1 MQLQITIF
9 FKQVLLTV
17 ERNVVLSKI
26 DCAIAWPDAS
36 ETDAFMMKIKQH
48 DMCKLASRVYTTVG
62 ENKRYYHLKRRLRG
76 FSFSIMVIFHSIYAY
91 ICYHL

>member
-9 FKQVLLTV
+9 FKQGLLTV

-36 ETDAFMMKIKQH
+36 ETDAFTMKIKQH
-48 DMCKLASRVYTTVG
+48 DTLVQISFTCL
-62 ENKRYYHLKRRLRG
+62 YHGR
-76 FSFSIMVIFHSIYAY
+76 
-91 ICYHL
+91 

>member
-9 FKQVLLTV
+9 FKTSSTYRRKERGFV
-17 ERNVVLSKI
+17 EDWL
-26 DCAIAWPDAS
+26 CLIAWPDAS

-62 ENKRYYHLKRRLRG
+62 ENKRY
-76 FSFSIMVIFHSIYAY
+76 
-91 ICYHL
+91 

>member
-1 MQLQITIF
+1 MQLQSTIF

-26 DCAIAWPDAS
+26 DSAIAWPDAS

-48 DMCKLASRVYTTVG
+48 DVCA
-62 ENKRYYHLKRRLRG
+62 N
-76 FSFSIMVIFHSIYAY
+76 
-91 ICYHL
+91 

>member
-1 MQLQITIF
+1 MIINITEYCLFPDRVKKCNSKLPYF

-26 DCAIAWPDAS
+26 DCAIAWPDVS

-48 DMCKLASRVYTTVG
+48 DMRKLASRVYTTVG
-62 ENKRYYHLKRRLRG
+62 ENKRY
-76 FSFSIMVIFHSIYAY
+76 
-91 ICYHL
+91 

>member
-9 FKQVLLTV
+9 LKQVLLTV

-36 ETDAFMMKIKQH
+36 ET
-48 DMCKLASRVYTTVG
+48 
-62 ENKRYYHLKRRLRG
+62 RLG
-76 FSFSIMVIFHSIYAY
+76 
-91 ICYHL
+91 

>member
-1 MQLQITIF
+1 MTINIIEYCLFSDAVKKCNSKLPFF
-9 FKQVLLTV
+9 FKQGLLTV

-36 ETDAFMMKIKQH
+36 ETDAFTMKIKQH

-62 ENKRYYHLKRRLRG
+62 ENKRY
-76 FSFSIMVIFHSIYAY
+76 
-91 ICYHL
+91 